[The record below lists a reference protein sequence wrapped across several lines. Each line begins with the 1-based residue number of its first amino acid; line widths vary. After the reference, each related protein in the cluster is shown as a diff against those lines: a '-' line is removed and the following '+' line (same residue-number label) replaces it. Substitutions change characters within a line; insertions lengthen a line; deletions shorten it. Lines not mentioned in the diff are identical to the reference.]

1 VAWPCSAA
9 VRGLAALLLL
19 AGCAG
24 SYDGGN
30 LVPGQSTAAEVEKS
44 MGKLAEKRPG
54 PDGETVLWFPRMPYG
69 RTSYAA
75 RIGKDGKLI
84 DVEQRLTAEN
94 VARLKP
100 GAARENDV
108 RDLLGPPNRI
118 DAYPR
123 RQRVAWTYQAQGIEP
138 QLIITEFSSDGF
150 LRDAFMI
157 NDPDAGA
164 RDTR

>member
-1 VAWPCSAA
+1 MASPCNAA

-24 SYDGGN
+24 SYDGDK

-44 MGKLAEKRPG
+44 MGKLAEKRAG

-84 DVEQRLTAEN
+84 AVEQRLTKDN
-94 VARLKP
+94 VAKLKP
-100 GAARENDV
+100 GASREDDV
-108 RDLLGPPNRI
+108 HDLLGPPNRI

-123 RQRVAWTYQAQGIEP
+123 RERVAWSYQAQGIEP
-138 QLIITEFSSDGF
+138 QLIVAEFSKDGV
-150 LRDAFMI
+150 LRDAFII
-157 NDPDAGA
+157 NDPDSAA